1 MNPFAGIALK
11 VVSTAF
17 FTAMATLI
25 KLVSE
30 RFPVGEIAF
39 ARSFFGLVPVLVW
52 AAWRGQFP
60 GVFLT
65 RNPRGHLRRVTV
77 GTMSMFLG
85 FSALGLLP
93 IADATAIGY
102 ATPLFTVALAA
113 LLLGEAVHVY
123 RWSAVVI
130 GLVGVLVILT
140 QYAGDGGEAERS
152 FLGAGLQL
160 ASAATAAYAAI
171 QISILSRTEP
181 AGTIVVYFSSF
192 AALVALFTFPFGW
205 VTPTPLEALMLIG
218 TGLLGGVGQVLM
230 TQSYRYADAS
240 VLAPFDYTSMIWA
253 VLASLLVFS
262 TVPTPIVIAGSAIVI
277 GAGLFVIWRERQ
289 LGIIRNRIKQAQPP
303 APPAA

>member
-1 MNPFAGIALK
+1 MNPLAGIALK

-65 RNPRGHLRRVTV
+65 RNVRGHLLRVTV
-77 GTMSMFLG
+77 GTTSMFLG
-85 FSALGLLP
+85 FSALGYLP
-93 IADATAIGY
+93 IVDATAIGY
-102 ATPLFTVALAA
+102 AAPLITVAFAA
-113 LLLGEAVHVY
+113 FLLGEAVHVY

-130 GLVGVLVILT
+130 GLVGVLVILSE
-140 QYAGDGGEAERS
+140 YVEPGGGGERS
-152 FLGAGLQL
+152 LLGAGLQL
-160 ASAATAAYAAI
+160 ASAVFAAWAAI
-171 QISILSRTEP
+171 QISVLSRTEP

-192 AALVALFTFPFGW
+192 AALVALLTIPFGW
-205 VTPTPLEALMLIG
+205 VMPTPTEALMLVG
-218 TGLLGGVGQVLM
+218 TGLFGGVGQVLM

-253 VLASLLVFS
+253 VLVSLVIFS
-262 TVPTPIVIAGSAIVI
+262 TAPTVLVLTGSAIVI
-277 GAGLFVIWRERQ
+277 GAGLVVIWRERQ
-289 LGIIRNRIKQAQPP
+289 LGLIRNRIKQAQPP
-303 APPAA
+303 APPAS